1 MGIMI
6 PIMGNISNKTS
17 QSQLLTNA
25 LFGKTRQAV
34 LALLYGRT
42 DSSFFTKQ
50 ILDAVNTGRG
60 AVQRELMNLTEA
72 GIIIR
77 EVKAR
82 QVYYQ
87 ANNNCPIFDELKNL
101 VSKINSQTDSLE
113 WVEESLIN
121 DRFKISRS
129 ILKNFCRRSRIR
141 KLSLFGSVLR
151 SDFNPESDIDV
162 LVEFEPGCVPGFG
175 IIDLE
180 NELSRLLKR
189 KVDIRTPAD
198 LSRYF
203 RSSVV
208 REARVQYE
216 QK

>member
-1 MGIMI
+1 MGS
-6 PIMGNISNKTS
+6 ISNKTS
-17 QSQLLTNA
+17 QSELLNAA
-25 LFGKTRQAV
+25 LFGKTRHSV
-34 LALLYGRT
+34 LYLLYGRT
-42 DSSFFTKQ
+42 ESSFYTKQ

-60 AVQRELMNLTEA
+60 AVQRELRNLTDA

-77 EVKAR
+77 EVRAR
-82 QVYYQ
+82 QVYYK
-87 ANNNCPIFDELKNL
+87 ANINCPIFDELKNL
-101 VSKINSQTDSLE
+101 ISKLISQTDSPKQI
-113 WVEESLIN
+113 EESLIN
-121 DRFKISRS
+121 DRFKISQSR
-129 ILKNFCRRSRIR
+129 LEDFCRRSRIR

-162 LVEFEPGCVPGFG
+162 LVEFESGCVPGFG

-203 RSSVV
+203 RNSVV
-208 REARVQYE
+208 REARVEYE